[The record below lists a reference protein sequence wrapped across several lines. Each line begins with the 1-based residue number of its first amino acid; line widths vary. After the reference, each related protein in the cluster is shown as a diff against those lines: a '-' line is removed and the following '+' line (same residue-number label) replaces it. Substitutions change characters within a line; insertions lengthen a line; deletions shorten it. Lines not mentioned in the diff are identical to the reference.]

1 MAEKALLSSIFG
13 KLTQKT
19 LAMSYKQVI
28 GKEYHGKETPG
39 FLLCN
44 HGYHS
49 TLVLSPVNGVSIA
62 DFRVLRKRLKPFESL
77 IQLRLNA

>member
-1 MAEKALLSSIFG
+1 MAEKALHFFLIFG

-28 GKEYHGKETPG
+28 GSEYPGHEIPG

-49 TLVLSPVNGVSIA
+49 ILELSPVFGISMA
-62 DFRVLRKRLKPFESL
+62 DFRVFAKEAKTL
-77 IQLRLNA
+77 